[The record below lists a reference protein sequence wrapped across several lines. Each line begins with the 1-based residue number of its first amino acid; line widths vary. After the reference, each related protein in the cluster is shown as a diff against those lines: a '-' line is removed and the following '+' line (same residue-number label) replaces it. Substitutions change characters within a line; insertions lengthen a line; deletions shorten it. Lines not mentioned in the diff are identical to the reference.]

1 MEDFS
6 AVRRQYAELI
16 RQRADLRSERL
27 VKALSEVPREDYLGP
42 GPSPDE
48 SCLLHGDGY
57 CFSRLDPR

>member
-16 RQRADLRSERL
+16 RRRADLRSERL

-42 GPSPDE
+42 GPWKIVRFIFSAQVR
-48 SCLLHGDGY
+48 GY
-57 CFSRLDPR
+57 ARR

>member
-42 GPSPDE
+42 GP
-48 SCLLHGDGY
+48 LKV
-57 CFSRLDPR
+57 SRG